1 MFRQTLPENLTIK
14 PDRTRSFVSCR
25 DVFPCPVPVRFC
37 ARPQWLATCP
47 ISVPRHNGAF
57 TLEIPAETSMA
68 DTIFG
73 RIIAGQIPCHK
84 VYEDGMVL
92 AFLDINPLT
101 RGHTLVIP
109 KEPAETLDKLSE
121 ESAAALGRVL
131 PRICRAVIAATG
143 VSQYNVL
150 ENNGA
155 GAHQAVLHVH
165 FHIIPKPDA
174 GEGLGIVWPARSL
187 DPKDASVL
195 VKSITEALQ
204 KAP

>member
-1 MFRQTLPENLTIK
+1 MFLQTLPENLTIK
-14 PDRTRSFVSCR
+14 PDRARSFVSRCG
-25 DVFPCPVPVRFC
+25 VFPCSVPVRFC
-37 ARPQWLATCP
+37 ARPQRLATCP

-84 VYEDGMVL
+84 VYEDDMVL

-109 KEPAETLDKLSE
+109 KEPAETLDKLSD

-143 VSQYNVL
+143 ATQYNVL

-155 GAHQAVLHVH
+155 AAHQAVLHVH
-165 FHIIPKPDA
+165 FHIIPKPNAD
-174 GEGLGIVWPARSL
+174 EGLG
-187 DPKDASVL
+187 L
-195 VKSITEALQ
+195 V
-204 KAP
+204 